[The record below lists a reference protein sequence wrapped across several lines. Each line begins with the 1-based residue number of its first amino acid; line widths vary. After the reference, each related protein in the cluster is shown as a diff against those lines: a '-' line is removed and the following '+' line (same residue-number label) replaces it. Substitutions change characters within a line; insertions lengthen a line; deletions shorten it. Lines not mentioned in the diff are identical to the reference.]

1 MKVSHWPNPICTRTT
16 LYCPTRPGHRAG
28 ATTITHS
35 LEDTVATETAI
46 WRCDHC
52 GTRYTNAQLDKRAGQ
67 CVCSSYDLTDDDGA
81 VIICQV
87 IRATDALTGAFVQLR
102 ICVSRS
108 AMITTPNGSF
118 GCHGVLQ

>member
-81 VIICQV
+81 VFEFCV
-87 IRATDALTGAFVQLR
+87 GTELEFGSVEEKVAAFNRAG
-102 ICVSRS
+102 
-108 AMITTPNGSF
+108 
-118 GCHGVLQ
+118 